1 MRGRPFFLVFLIVFF
16 TINVV
21 FGESFYVTNPDEF
34 QNALT
39 IADSNE
45 EDDVINV
52 AAATYNITSTLTYFT
67 NDGDSGHKLTIHG
80 AGADKTVLDG
90 GGSVQILYINT
101 DPDCNHD
108 DGGDVTIEGM
118 AFKNGYGGV
127 AVRGNSINIT
137 IKECIFSENSG
148 YHGGV
153 HAYSYTGTVTIT
165 NNTFSKNSAILAG
178 GGVDVT
184 SRHSTITIRNNAFL
198 KNLAGLSDGG
208 GVQAWSESG
217 TIIIANNTFSG
228 NSGRVGGGVSAEVDS
243 GTIIITNNTFS
254 GNSARRGYGA
264 DGGGVYASSYYGPI
278 TILNNTF
285 SKNLG
290 YFGGGVFARL
300 YTDSPTLDELRI
312 FGVQ

>member
-1 MRGRPFFLVFLIVFF
+1 
-16 TINVV
+16 VV
-21 FGESFYVTNPDEF
+21 FGETFYVTNPDEF
-34 QNALT
+34 QNALS
-39 IADSNE
+39 IAAYNG
-45 EDDVINV
+45 EDDVVNV
-52 AAATYNITSTLTYFT
+52 AAGRYNITSTLTYFT
-67 NDGDSGHKLTIHG
+67 NDGDSGHKLIIQG

-90 GGSVQILYINT
+90 GGSVQILNINT

-108 DGGDVTIEGM
+108 DDGGDVTIEGL

-137 IKECIFSENSG
+137 IKECMFSEKSG

-165 NNTFSKNSAILAG
+165 NNTFSKNSSTYSG

-198 KNLAGLSDGG
+198 KNSAGLFGGG
-208 GVQAWSESG
+208 GVQGWSESG

-228 NSGRVGGGVSAEVDS
+228 NSGRG
-243 GTIIITNNTFS
+243 
-254 GNSARRGYGA
+254 GYGA
-264 DGGGVYASSYYGPI
+264 DGGGVYASSYYGPV
-278 TILNNTF
+278 TISNNTF
-285 SKNLG
+285 SKNSAG
-290 YFGGGVFARL
+290 WYGGGGVFARL

>member
-1 MRGRPFFLVFLIVFF
+1 MRGRPFFLAFLIVFF

-21 FGESFYVTNPDEF
+21 FGETFYVTNPDEF
-34 QNALT
+34 QNALS
-39 IADSNE
+39 IAAYNG
-45 EDDVINV
+45 EDDVVNV
-52 AAATYNITSTLTYFT
+52 AAGRYNITSTLTYFT
-67 NDGDSGHKLTIHG
+67 NDGDSGHKLIIQG

-90 GGSVQILYINT
+90 GGSVQILNINT

-108 DGGDVTIEGM
+108 DDGGDVRIEGL
-118 AFKNGYGGV
+118 AFKNGYGGL

-165 NNTFSKNSAILAG
+165 NNTFSKNSSTYS

-198 KNLAGLSDGG
+198 KNSAGLFDGG

-217 TIIIANNTFSG
+217 TIIIA
-228 NSGRVGGGVSAEVDS
+228 
-243 GTIIITNNTFS
+243 NNTFS

-264 DGGGVYASSYYGPI
+264 DGGGVYASSYYGPV
-278 TILNNTF
+278 TISNNTF
-285 SKNLG
+285 SKNSAG
-290 YFGGGVFARL
+290 WYGGGGVFARL

>member
-1 MRGRPFFLVFLIVFF
+1 M
-16 TINVV
+16 V
-21 FGESFYVTNPDEF
+21 FGETFYVINPDEF
-34 QNALT
+34 QNALS
-39 IADSNE
+39 IAAYNG
-45 EDDVINV
+45 EDDVVNV
-52 AAATYNITSTLTYFT
+52 AAGRYNITSTLTYFT
-67 NDGDSGHKLTIHG
+67 NDGDSGHKLIIQG

-90 GGSVQILYINT
+90 GGSVQILNINT

-108 DGGDVTIEGM
+108 DDGGDVRIEGL
-118 AFKNGYGGV
+118 AFKNGYGGL

-165 NNTFSKNSAILAG
+165 NNTFSKNSSTYSG

-198 KNLAGLSDGG
+198 KNSAGLFDGG

-228 NSGRVGGGVSAEVDS
+228 NSGRGGGGVSAEVDS

-264 DGGGVYASSYYGPI
+264 DGGGVYASSYYGPV
-278 TILNNTF
+278 TISNNTF
-285 SKNLG
+285 SKNSAG
-290 YFGGGVFARL
+290 WYGGGGVFARL